1 MPKGGPYAGDAAQR
15 KGNGT
20 MFTPLITAF
29 FVFAI
34 ILAGAFSGAVARR
47 YLPEHHQTEETKS
60 VVSISMAVVATI
72 AALVLGLLLSNAN
85 SSFSTVQGQVNA
97 ISAQIL
103 RLDQLLRRYGSDTEL
118 AREKLREYAE
128 QKRDDLFPNNPAD
141 VQLGDQSTYDLLQEV
156 EDLVLSV
163 KPANARDEW
172 WLAQAMTLAS
182 KIGDTRFLLAQHSG
196 KGTPNA
202 VLLLLVFWLTLL
214 FASFALFAP
223 SNVITTATLT
233 LCALAIAGSI
243 GMILELERGFGG
255 LVQVSPQ
262 AMNHTVAALQAE
274 ANNENSGN
282 HT

>member
-1 MPKGGPYAGDAAQR
+1 
-15 KGNGT
+15 
-20 MFTPLITAF
+20 MFTPSIIAF

-47 YLPEHHQTEETKS
+47 YLPQHHLTEETKS

-72 AALVLGLLLSNAN
+72 SALVLGLLLSNAN
-85 SSFSTVQGQVNA
+85 NSFSAVQGQVNSM
-97 ISAQIL
+97 SAQIL
-103 RLDQLLRRYGSDTEL
+103 RLDQLLRRYGSETKL

-128 QKRDDLFPNNPAD
+128 RKRDDLFPNNPAD
-141 VQLGDQSTYDLLQEV
+141 VVQLGDQSTYDLLQEV

-163 KPANARDEW
+163 KPANARDQW
-172 WLAQAMTLAS
+172 WQAQATTLAS
-182 KIGDTRFLLAQHSG
+182 KIGDTRFLLAQHNG
-196 KGTPNA
+196 RGTPQA

-223 SNVITTATLT
+223 PNVVTTATLT

-262 AMNHTVAALQAE
+262 AMNHAVAALQAE
-274 ANNENSGN
+274 ANNEGSGS

>member
-1 MPKGGPYAGDAAQR
+1 
-15 KGNGT
+15 
-20 MFTPLITAF
+20 MFTPLIIAF

-34 ILAGAFSGAVARR
+34 ILAGAFAGAIARR
-47 YLPEHHQTEETKS
+47 CVPQHHLTEETKS

-72 AALVLGLLLSNAN
+72 SALVLGLLLSNAN
-85 SSFSTVQGQVNA
+85 SSFSAVQGQVTS
-97 ISAQIL
+97 ISAEIL
-103 RLDQLLRRYGSDTEL
+103 RLDQLLRRYGAETKL

-128 QKRDDLFPNNPAD
+128 RKRDDLFPND
-141 VQLGDQSTYDLLQEV
+141 STVVRLGDQSTYELLQEV

-163 KPANARDEW
+163 KPENARDQW
-172 WLAQAMTLAS
+172 WLTQATTLAS
-182 KIGDTRFLLAQHSG
+182 KIGDTRFLLAQHTQ
-196 KGTPNA
+196 GTPKA

-233 LCALAIAGSI
+233 LCAVAIAGSI

-255 LVQVSPQ
+255 LVHVSPR
-262 AMNHTVAALQAE
+262 AMNYAVAALQAE
-274 ANNENSGN
+274 ERNENSGS